1 MTTAELG
8 LPEYEKTLAQHGA
21 YCDTL
26 RRCGMTVTELPPL
39 DGFPDAPFVEDTA
52 VVIPE
57 LAVITRPG
65 HPARLGEE
73 DSMELALAPYRPTPH
88 ILAPGTMDGGDVLL
102 VNQAFFV
109 GISDRTNEEGARQLE
124 ELVAPFG
131 YTVTPVPVEAGLHLK
146 SSINIVA
153 PNTLLA
159 TPEFA
164 ARPEFAGYN
173 LLELDP
179 EEAYAGNT
187 LHINGTL
194 ITPRGY
200 PRTLALLQRL
210 NMPII
215 ELDTSEFRKLDG
227 GLTCLSLRF

>member
-1 MTTAELG
+1 ME
-8 LPEYEKTLAQHGA
+8 
-21 YCDTL
+21 
-26 RRCGMTVTELPPL
+26 VTELPAL
-39 DGFPDAPFVEDTA
+39 SGFPDAPFVEDTA
-52 VVIPE
+52 VVVPE

-73 DSMELALAPYRPTPH
+73 ESMELALAPHRPTPH
-88 ILAPGTMDGGDVLL
+88 ILAPGTLDGGDVLL
-102 VNQAFFV
+102 VNQAFYV
-109 GISDRTNEEGARQLE
+109 GVSDRTNKEGIRPLE

-159 TPEFA
+159 TPDFA
-164 ARPEFAGYN
+164 ARPEFADYTI
-173 LLELDP
+173 LVVDP

-194 ITPRGY
+194 ITPSGY
-200 PRTLALLQRL
+200 PKTLKQLQGL
-210 NMPII
+210 GMDII